1 MAHGMPPR
9 QLGPMLESPN
19 FAALDQEPLTDSH
32 SSRLFPGEA
41 RPGPRSELLAEPRVE
56 PAAGVAEPRVE
67 PVAGV
72 AAPVAAGVV
81 GLVELADHVLSVKK
95 RFLAMYKKAHAGHIG
110 SSLSCAEILVFLR
123 YAWMRKDDTFILS
136 KGHAAAAL
144 YALLAEANLLTPSD
158 IESFYG
164 EGTRLPALPPVGA
177 IREIPFATGSLGHGL
192 SLSAGMALGAVLDRR
207 EQRCFCLTSDG
218 ELDEGSVWEAALF
231 IAHRKLTNLVWLIDR
246 NHLQGI
252 GRTEEV
258 MALEPLADKLR
269 AFGFQVVTTNGH
281 DLVSLQAARD
291 QCTRALAA
299 SAVPVV
305 IIAETIKG
313 HGVSAMQD
321 RVESHYLPMD
331 DEQYQQAIRELDLAH
346 AANCERYAGAP

>member
-1 MAHGMPPR
+1 
-9 QLGPMLESPN
+9 MLESRGRV
-19 FAALDQEPLTDSH
+19 ALDGQPVTDSQL
-32 SSRLFPGEA
+32 S
-41 RPGPRSELLAEPRVE
+41 PRQEREIPEVHL
-56 PAAGVAEPRVE
+56 G
-67 PVAGV
+67 
-72 AAPVAAGVV
+72 
-81 GLVELADHVLSVKK
+81 ELADRVLSVKK
-95 RFLAMYKKAHAGHIG
+95 RFLAMYKKANAGHIG

-144 YALLAEANLLTPSD
+144 YALLAETNVLAPSD
-158 IESFYG
+158 IESFY
-164 EGTRLPALPPVGA
+164 RRAPAARSSPDRG

-192 SLSAGMALGAVLDRR
+192 SLCAGMALGAVLDRR

-231 IAHRKLTNLVWLIDR
+231 IVHRKLTNLVWLIDR
-246 NHLQGI
+246 NHLQGL

-299 SAVPVV
+299 GAAPVV

-313 HGVSAMQD
+313 NGVSAMQD

-331 DEQYQQAIRELDLAH
+331 DGQYQQAIRELDLAH
-346 AANCERYAGAP
+346 AANRKRYAGAP